1 MVENT
6 FTGHREKNL
15 DIRISEF
22 KVSIVDAQKASGQQT
37 QHLEVSCKTAHKPI
51 EWRLKKANQQL

>member
-6 FTGHREKNL
+6 FTGHREKKL

-22 KVSIVDAQKASGQQT
+22 KVSIVDAQKAVR
-37 QHLEVSCKTAHKPI
+37 QHTS
-51 EWRLKKANQQL
+51 QLNGD